1 MSREKNT
8 NRTWIFEE
16 APIPQAVFTMA
27 IPTIITQL
35 INIVYNFADAWY
47 VGRTGSAAMMAALSV
62 SLPIFIIIQALA
74 NLFGIGG
81 ASAISRALGRKD
93 TVRARKIF
101 AFSLYGG
108 LAAAIVYGIIVFFS
122 RPLIIPLIG
131 GNADSYSYIYDYMFW
146 TMVVGA
152 IPTLGNAL
160 CGHLVRSIG
169 AAKEAGFG
177 MSMGGVLNIILDP
190 IFMFVLLPPGMEVTG
205 AAVATCLSNMCAL
218 VYFVIFLYRHR
229 DNPVFTFSP
238 SDVTLAEDIPGEV
251 FSIGTAAALQTFL
264 AMVSNIFANKLVA
277 EYGSAAVAGMGIAK
291 KVNMIAFNTCMG
303 LTQGVL
309 PLIAYN
315 YGAHRYQRMQKTI
328 RFTAGVAVGFASC
341 CTIFFRLFARQLI
354 TFFIDEPASVEF
366 GTQFLRIIAFAAPLC
381 ALSYMANTIFQAAG
395 KRKYSLALSTMRK
408 GVVDIPAMIL
418 FKMLMGLSGVTW
430 ATPFAE
436 VTSAVTAAVLY
447 LRFRKQLGEAK
458 SGGNGAVDAVSEL
471 QEAAGAA
478 KRSGSGEDSG
488 VSEMIEE

>member
-1 MSREKNT
+1 MSRENSD

-16 APIPQAVFTMA
+16 APIAQAVFTMA

-35 INIVYNFADAWY
+35 INIVYNFADTWY

-62 SLPIFIIIQALA
+62 SLPVFIIIQALA

-81 ASAISRALGRKD
+81 ASAISRALGRGEAA
-93 TVRARKIF
+93 RARKIF
-101 AFSLYGG
+101 AFSFFGG
-108 LAAAIVYGIIVFFS
+108 FLAAVIYGTTVFFS
-122 RPLIIPLIG
+122 RPLLIPLIG
-131 GNADSYSYIYDYMFW
+131 GSEDSYPYIYNYMFW

-177 MSMGGVLNIILDP
+177 LSMGGVLNIILDP
-190 IFMFVLLPPGMEVTG
+190 LFMFVLLPHGMEVTG
-205 AAVATCLSNMCAL
+205 AAIATCLSNAIALTYFL
-218 VYFVIFLYRHR
+218 VYLYRHR

-238 SDVTLAEDIPGEV
+238 EDFTLGEGIPGEV
-251 FSIGTAAALQTFL
+251 FSIGTAAALQTSL
-264 AMVSNIFANKLVA
+264 AMVSNIFANKLVV

-291 KVNMIAFNTCMG
+291 KVNMIAFNTTMG

-315 YGAHRYQRMQKTI
+315 YGARKYERMQKTI
-328 RFTAGVAVGFASC
+328 RFTASVALCFTIC
-341 CTIFFRLFARQLI
+341 CTILFRLFARQFI
-354 TFFIDEPASVEF
+354 TFFINEPASAEF
-366 GTQFLRIIAFAAPLC
+366 GTRFLSVLAFAAPLC

-395 KRKYSLALSTMRK
+395 KRRSSFILSIMRK
-408 GVVDIPAMIL
+408 GVVDIPAMYI
-418 FKMLMGLSGVTW
+418 FKMLIGLNGVTW

-436 VTSAVTAAVLY
+436 VTSAVTAAILY
-447 LRFRKQLGEAK
+447 MEFRKIL
-458 SGGNGAVDAVSEL
+458 D
-471 QEAAGAA
+471 
-478 KRSGSGEDSG
+478 
-488 VSEMIEE
+488 

>member
-1 MSREKNT
+1 MERDSSE

-27 IPTIITQL
+27 VPTIITQL

-47 VGRTGSAAMMAALSV
+47 VGRTGNPAMVAALSV
-62 SLPIFIIIQALA
+62 GLPVYIIIMALA

-81 ASAISRALGRKD
+81 SSAISRALGRGD
-93 TVRARKIF
+93 VERARRIF
-101 AFSLYGG
+101 SFSLYGG
-108 LAAAIVYGIIVFFS
+108 LAAAIVYGIAVFFS
-122 RPLIIPLIG
+122 RPVLIPMIG
-131 GNADSYSYIYDYMFW
+131 GSADSYPYIYNYMFW

-205 AAVATCLSNMCAL
+205 AAIATCLSNTCAL
-218 VYFVIFLYRHR
+218 LYFVIFLYRHR

-238 SDVTLAEDIPGEV
+238 ADFTLNEGIPEEV

-264 AMVSNIFANKLVA
+264 AMVSNIFANKLVV

-291 KVNMIAFNTCMG
+291 KVNMIAFNTTMG

-315 YGAHRYQRMQKTI
+315 YGARRFERMQKTI
-328 RFTAGVAVGFASC
+328 RFTTAVALGFTTC
-341 CTIFFRLFARQLI
+341 CTILFRLFARQFI

-366 GTQFLRIIAFAAPLC
+366 GTQFLRVLAFAAPLC
-381 ALSYMANTIFQAAG
+381 ALSYMANTVFQAAG
-395 KRKYSLALSTMRK
+395 LRKYSLILSTMRK
-408 GVVDIPAMIL
+408 GVVDIPAMII
-418 FKMLMGLSGVTW
+418 FKMLIGLRGVTL

-436 VTSAVTAAVLY
+436 VTSVITAGVLY
-447 LRFRKQLGEAK
+447 WNF
-458 SGGNGAVDAVSEL
+458 
-471 QEAAGAA
+471 
-478 KRSGSGEDSG
+478 KRGLKKR
-488 VSEMIEE
+488 

>member
-1 MSREKNT
+1 MSMEKNKK
-8 NRTWIFEE
+8 RTWIFEE
-16 APIPQAVFTMA
+16 APIPEAVFTMA

-93 TVRARKIF
+93 TGRARKIF
-101 AFSLYGG
+101 AFSFYGG
-108 LAAAIVYGIIVFFS
+108 LMAAVIYAVVVFFA
-122 RPLIIPLIG
+122 RPLMIPLIG
-131 GNADSYSYIYDYMFW
+131 GSEDSYPYIYNYMFW

-169 AAKEAGFG
+169 AAREAGFG
-177 MSMGGVLNIILDP
+177 LSMGGVLNIILDP
-190 IFMFVLLPPGMEVTG
+190 LFMFVLLPRGMEVTG
-205 AAVATCLSNMCAL
+205 AAIATCLSNTIAL
-218 VYFVIFLYRHR
+218 TYFLVFFYRHR

-238 SDVTLAEDIPGEV
+238 ADFTIGEGISGEV

-264 AMVSNIFANKLVA
+264 AMVSNIFANKLVV

-291 KVNMIAFNTCMG
+291 KVNMIAFNTTMG

-315 YGAHRYQRMQKTI
+315 YGAKKHVRMEQVI
-328 RFTAGVAVGFASC
+328 RFTAAVALGYTTC
-341 CTIFFRLFARQLI
+341 CTVFFRLFARQLI
-354 TFFIDEPASVEF
+354 TFFINEPASVEF
-366 GTQFLRIIAFAAPLC
+366 GTRFLRILAFAAPLC

-395 KRKYSLALSTMRK
+395 KRKYSLVLSTMRK
-408 GVVDIPAMIL
+408 GVVDIPAMII
-418 FKMLMGLSGVTW
+418 FKMLMGLSGVTL

-436 VTSAVTAAVLY
+436 VTSAITAGVLY
-447 LRFRKQLGEAK
+447 TRFKKSMKEMKLASGE
-458 SGGNGAVDAVSEL
+458 
-471 QEAAGAA
+471 
-478 KRSGSGEDSG
+478 GSGDVYE
-488 VSEMIEE
+488 IHEEY